1 MEFEESTQ
9 TPGLRLRGLR
19 KTFGEVVAVDDLDL
33 DVPEGATCALLGPSG
48 CGKTTTL
55 RLIAGL
61 ERPDAGTVEIGG
73 EQVTGPG
80 RSVPAERRRIGM
92 VFQDYALF
100 PHMDVAANVGYAL
113 GRRPDPERVE
123 AALGTVGL
131 GGLGKR
137 NPHEL
142 SGGQQQRV
150 ALARALAPAP
160 EVVLLDEP
168 FSNLDLA
175 LRTQLRAEV
184 REILRQSRQ
193 TAVFVTH
200 DQGEALTIADRVA
213 VMARGRIEQAAT
225 PEIIYAEPATPFVAT
240 FIGVANLVPAECRQ
254 GIATTR
260 FGALRLIGPRETR
273 PEGRALCL
281 LRPEHFIVRE
291 APDGPADVD
300 AWQVVD
306 RRFSGSE
313 ILLEVRS
320 SDGLRVWVEAGDQVR
335 RLGPGD
341 RVDLRLREVETV
353 AYPSTA
359 RPAARENAASS
370 VMLEPG
376 GEPPPVPVEIEPPV
390 H

>member
-1 MEFEESTQ
+1 MSGAGSTRAA
-9 TPGLRLRGLR
+9 LVMREVHKR
-19 KTFGEVVAVDDLDL
+19 FGPVVALDGLDL
-33 DVPEGATCALLGPSG
+33 EVETGSMLAVLGPSG
-48 CGKTTTL
+48 CGKTTAL
-55 RLIAGL
+55 RVVAGF
-61 ERPDAGTVEIGG
+61 EQPDAGTVDIS
-73 EQVTGPG
+73 G
-80 RSVPAERRRIGM
+80 RRVASRSASVPPERRRVGV
-92 VFQDYALF
+92 VFQDFALF
-100 PHMDVAANVGYAL
+100 PHLSVRDNVAYGV
-113 GRRPDPERVE
+113 RRDPDHGVRVDE
-123 AALGTVGL
+123 LLELVGL
-131 GGLGKR
+131 RGDAR
-137 NPHEL
+137 RMPHEL
-142 SGGQQQRV
+142 SGGMQQRV
-150 ALARALAPAP
+150 ALARALAPRP
-160 EVVLLDEP
+160 DLVLLDEP

-240 FIGVANLVPAECRQ
+240 FIGVANLVPADCRQ

-260 FGALRLIGPRETR
+260 FGALRLIGRRETR

-359 RPAARENAASS
+359 RPARESAISP
-370 VMLEPG
+370 VMPEPG
-376 GEPPPVPVEIEPPV
+376 SESLPVSVEIEPPV